1 MKAVVVRHLND
12 IISLTVLALMAVAL
26 IAGQAEGTVYGADE
40 IVEQTIFRAEID
52 VRLNISE
59 LSKLNI
65 EASFERG
72 Q

>member
-1 MKAVVVRHLND
+1 MKAVVVHHLND
-12 IISLTVLALMAVAL
+12 IVSLTVLALMAVAL
-26 IAGQAEGTVYGADE
+26 IAGQAEATVYGADE